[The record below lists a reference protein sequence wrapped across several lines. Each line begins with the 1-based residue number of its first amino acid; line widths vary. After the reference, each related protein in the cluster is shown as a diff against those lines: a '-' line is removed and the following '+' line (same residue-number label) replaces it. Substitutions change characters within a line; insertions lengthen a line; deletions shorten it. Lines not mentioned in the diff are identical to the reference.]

1 MSFRIRH
8 VGAAVAALGLVLTAA
23 GCSASDTTPDAGDT
37 GGGDLQTLSVVMLA
51 GSDSGVALQRGMA
64 AGYFADEGIEIDYSE
79 TDSPPSTVSAV
90 VSGQYDIGH
99 TSPAVAA
106 TVIAGGVDIRSV
118 AGGGISKEPGNVGV
132 LTLADSGITRW
143 KDLEGKQVG
152 VNAPRGVITLAVL
165 EAVRL
170 DGGDPAAVELVTLPL
185 NQSVTALEDGD
196 LDATATVKNF
206 IVEAMDTNPD
216 IVNLGDMVAE
226 VFGVGALLDMF
237 YASPDTMSNKAALI
251 EGFRA
256 GLEKSYADMNAL
268 PADEWRAVVGEG
280 MGREESQW
288 EFLSWQEFKVPVTV
302 AEIENYSDGLIA
314 EGWIEQ
320 IDVETFVNG

>member
-1 MSFRIRH
+1 MSNHMRN
-8 VGAAVAALGLVLTAA
+8 AAVLAAASLMLTITACSPSDTDA
-23 GCSASDTTPDAGDT
+23 SASSGTDA
-37 GGGDLQTLSVVMLA
+37 DLDTLSVVMLV
-51 GSDSGVALQRGMA
+51 GSDSGVALQRGME
-64 AGYFADEGIEIDYSE
+64 AGYFEEQGLNIDYSE

-132 LTLADSGITRW
+132 LTMSDSRITRW
-143 KDLEGKQVG
+143 ADLAGKKVG

-170 DGGDPAAVELVTLPL
+170 DGGDPASVELVTVPF
-185 NQSVTALEDGD
+185 NQSITAVEDGS
-196 LDATATVKNF
+196 LDATATVKSF
-206 IVEAMDTNPD
+206 IVEATATNPD
-216 IVNLGDMVAE
+216 LVNLGDMVAE

-237 YASPDTMSNKAALI
+237 YASPETMTDKADQI
-251 EGFRA
+251 ERFRA
-256 GLEKSYADMNAL
+256 GLEKSYAEMNAM

-302 AEIENYSDGLIA
+302 EEIENYADGLIA
-314 EGWIEQ
+314 EGWIEE
-320 IDVETFVNG
+320 IDVEKFVNG

>member
-1 MSFRIRH
+1 MFLNTRRAIALLAT
-8 VGAAVAALGLVLTAA
+8 GALVLGAV
-23 GCSASDTTPDAGDT
+23 GCSASNDSTSDGAEDSE
-37 GGGDLQTLSVVMLA
+37 LQELSVVMLA
-51 GSDSGVALQRGMA
+51 GSDSGVALQRGME
-64 AGYFADEGIEIDYSE
+64 AGYFADEGIEIVYSE

-132 LTLADSGITRW
+132 LTLANSGITRW
-143 KDLEGKQVG
+143 SDLQGKKVG
-152 VNAPRGVITLAVL
+152 VNAPRGVITLAML

-170 DGGDPAAVELVTLPL
+170 DGGDPVSVELVTIPF
-185 NQSVTALEDGD
+185 NQSVTAVEDGS
-196 LDATATVKNF
+196 LDASATVKSF
-206 IVEAMDTNPD
+206 IVEATATNPD
-216 IVNLGDMVAE
+216 LVNLGDMVAE

-237 YASPDTMSNKAALI
+237 YASPATMTDKADLI
-251 EGFRA
+251 DGFRA

-268 PADEWRAVVGEG
+268 SADEWRAVVGEG
-280 MGREESQW
+280 MGRDESQW
-288 EFLSWQEFKVPVTV
+288 QFLSWQEFKVPVTV

-320 IDVETFVNG
+320 IDVDTFVNG